1 MSTILRKE
9 AKKWFEKYF
18 FKLINNALFEKT
30 MGNVRNV
37 GDIKLETT
45 EARRDNLVLVS
56 NYHTTTSFFRK
67 FISHRNK
74 KKQIFIKNQSIK
86 IRNK

>member
-30 MGNVRNV
+30 MGNVRNF
-37 GDIKLETT
+37 GDIKLEAT
-45 EARRDNLVLVS
+45 EASRNHLISVP
-56 NYHTTTSFFRK
+56 NHHTTTSFFQ
-67 FISHRNK
+67 NVY
-74 KKQIFIKNQSIK
+74 
-86 IRNK
+86 